1 MTDATA
7 FPAFSEFLHAVTGH
21 GPFPWQERLAEH
33 VEREGKFPD
42 AITVPTGLGK
52 TTTMLVHLHALARDV
67 HRNGPQNRTHP
78 LRCFHI
84 VERREVVDT
93 SFKLAE
99 KAAEAING
107 ATDPDSVLYPVRRAL
122 SELIPAEMEGF
133 EPVVST
139 ASLHGGINTRGDW
152 LRPVGAQLITATVT
166 QIASRALFRG
176 VGVSPNTSPMH
187 AAVTGMDRVIL
198 VDEPHLSEA
207 AIAALRDAENVQRA
221 ATEELGVPIGQT
233 VILGA
238 TAPRHLLSAAD
249 APFTT
254 DRADAEHPVAGRK
267 LRAPKRIALITVDGV
282 SAPDAEKKLTQK
294 MAAAALDAHERDA
307 ARGPT
312 GTGGEHGVLVFAN
325 TVKMAR
331 QIFKELRSQKMV
343 GGQLRL
349 VHGRMRRWDRPVL
362 DLAPADITVATQT
375 LEVGAD
381 IDGFEV
387 ITQICSLSALIQ
399 RAGRGNRYGNLED
412 ARILVF
418 ANRVVKKPKNTA
430 PGDDGNNAEHLEGTE
445 VGDDASGENT
455 VAQEAVDAGTL
466 AVYGE
471 RAEAL
476 LRALTALTNGGH
488 TTIPA
493 SPDDMAAFRAAVVE
507 AVGEEVLDPPI
518 RTAVLRPQIARFAA
532 YTDPGTNF
540 PLDAFL
546 SGPDEQRQLDVT
558 VAWRN
563 SDALDLLSETGVQD
577 AETVQIPLMALRNL
591 LMSASSEK
599 PQELY
604 VDDLDV
610 GARADSVTDPKKPIA
625 REILEQIRLQ
635 MGRDWAAPKKI
646 GDIAPGAMVVLD
658 TGLGGYVDPTG
669 GDAPGLDIESRDT
682 VIDISEAVACAN
694 NRGRFLL
701 TDDELIAA
709 LNEDFLLDS
718 TGGEAGRRV
727 TEALRE
733 NSKISDGT
741 VAEVLPIAAA
751 SPGDNDEQT
760 LRFVIVLSDGNR
772 EIGDNLCRTV
782 FLADHGHQVGRWS
795 ANAAAVLP
803 LRNPEAVALIDA
815 GDRHDLGKAD
825 RAFQAAL
832 GNRGIVGDTAWAK
845 SRREH
850 SRAERRRLR
859 EQAGLSADWRHEV
872 AGAAGIDD
880 PLTRHLVVSHHMWGR
895 PLIVHPDDKG
905 GTDSRITEHV
915 TTFDTLTDTYGP
927 WGLALLETVMR
938 WADHRASA
946 YPRTYD
952 LDPITVSTAPL
963 ATPDHLTTPDPDHQ
977 LRLPGLTA
985 SPMAGVLA
993 AVGLLDRIVSDGLDR
1008 HAVIRWE
1015 PETGVPVIGTSRDIR
1030 SQVEEMTHDTGP
1042 WQNVDEVIKDLFGDK
1057 AKLTINYAKIA
1068 VPHGLDMRGIADG
1081 EQLLHQILPDTQ
1093 ELQREKEK
1101 KKKGRADGDDEDARN
1116 SDSEAKS
1123 HWLLHS
1129 LPFHNNGTPF
1139 HAALHP
1145 SPTQHFFDTRAG
1157 YTTPADCASGGLD
1170 IHKDVYPGLRVRR
1183 DTLSWA
1189 LAGNRALGWGAV
1201 NSVDKER
1208 RVALPVPTRWT
1219 TVAGYRALASSGGL
1233 EGKGPSR
1240 AWESAKTRTSEQ
1252 LKVWALTDAAGQ

>member
-67 HRNGPQNRTHP
+67 HRNGPLGRTLP

-122 SELIPAEMEGF
+122 SMLIPAEMEEF

-221 ATEELGVPIGQT
+221 ATEKLGVPIGQT

-238 TAPRHLLSAAD
+238 TAPRHLLSAAGT
-249 APFTT
+249 PVTT
-254 DRADAEHPVAGRK
+254 DQADAEHPVAGRK

-294 MAAAALDAHERDA
+294 MAAAALEARERGA

-312 GTGGEHGVLVFAN
+312 GNGGEHGVLVFAN

-331 QIFKELRSQKMV
+331 QIFKELKSQKMV

-362 DLAPADITVATQT
+362 DLAPGDITVATQT

-399 RAGRGNRYGNLED
+399 RAGRGNRYGNLDD

-418 ANRVVKKPKNTA
+418 ASRVVKKPDPSGDN
-430 PGDDGNNAEHLEGTE
+430 PGCREA
-445 VGDDASGENT
+445 VDAS
-455 VAQEAVDAGTL
+455 VDAGTL

-476 LRALTALTNGGH
+476 LRALMVLTDSGH
-488 TTIPA
+488 KTIPA
-493 SPDDMAAFRAAVVE
+493 APDDMAAFRAAVVE

-518 RTAVLRPQIARFAA
+518 RTAVLRPQVARFAA

-558 VAWRN
+558 VAWRD

-577 AETVQIPLMALRNL
+577 EETVQIPLMALRNL
-591 LMSASSEK
+591 LVSASSEK
-599 PQELY
+599 PQEVY

-610 GARADSVTDPKKPIA
+610 GARAASVTEPKKPIA
-625 REILEQIRLQ
+625 REILERIRLR
-635 MGRDWAAPKKI
+635 MGRDWVAPKKI
-646 GDIAPGAMVVLD
+646 GDIGPGAMVVLD
-658 TGLGGYVDPTG
+658 AGLGGYVDPTG
-669 GDAPGLDIESRDT
+669 DEAPGLDTESRKT

-701 TDDELIAA
+701 ANDELIAA

-733 NSKISDGT
+733 NRKISEDT
-741 VAEVLPIAAA
+741 VVEVLPVTPVA
-751 SPGDNDEQT
+751 SASDDDVQT
-760 LRFVIVLSDGNR
+760 LRFVIALSDGNR
-772 EIGDNLCRTV
+772 ELGDNRCRTV

-803 LRNPEAVALIDA
+803 LRNPETVALIDA

-825 RAFQAAL
+825 RVFQAAL
-832 GNRGIVGDTAWAK
+832 GNRGVAGDTAWAK

-859 EQAGLSADWRHEV
+859 EQVGLSADWRHEV
-872 AGAAGIDD
+872 AGAAEIDD

-895 PLIVHPDDKG
+895 PLIVHPDDNG
-905 GTDSRITEHV
+905 GPDSRITEHV

-927 WGLALLETVMR
+927 WGLALLETLMR

-946 YPRTYD
+946 HPRTYN
-952 LDPITVSTAPL
+952 LDPILVSTEPL
-963 ATPDHLTTPDPDHQ
+963 VTPDYLTTSEPDHQ

-993 AVGLLDRIVSDGLDR
+993 AVGLLDRIVSDGLDP

-1015 PETGVPVIGTSRDIR
+1015 PDTGVPVIGTMRNIR
-1030 SQVEEMTHDTGP
+1030 SEVEEMTHDTGP
-1042 WQNVDEVIKDLFGDK
+1042 WKNVDEMVKELFGDK

-1068 VPHGLDMRGIADG
+1068 VPERLDMRGVADG
-1081 EQLLHQILPDTQ
+1081 EHLLHQILPDTQ
-1093 ELQREKEK
+1093 ELQHEKGK
-1101 KKKGRADGDDEDARN
+1101 KKKGPAGGEGEDALN
-1116 SDSEAKS
+1116 SDSEAKRY
-1123 HWLLHS
+1123 WLLHS
-1129 LPFHNNGTPF
+1129 LPFHNNGSPF

-1157 YTTPADCASGGLD
+1157 YTTSADCASGGLD
-1170 IHKDVYPGLRVRR
+1170 IHKDFYPGLRVRR
-1183 DTLSWA
+1183 DTLTWA

-1201 NSVDKER
+1201 NSVDKKR
-1208 RVALPVPTRWT
+1208 RVVLPVPARWT

-1240 AWESAKTRTSEQ
+1240 AWVSARTRTSEQ
-1252 LKVWALTDAAGQ
+1252 LKVWALIDDAGQ